1 MHHGPRVFAT
11 SSTLKMP
18 RRERSH
24 GHGKGDAAQALE
36 GSQCDLSNQLW
47 GTYMRIRTHPGETLL
62 EEFLKPLGLTAH
74 GLALAI
80 GVPCTRIADIVHQ
93 RRGVSADTAIRLA
106 ATSAPPQNS
115 GATCKAHMSFPW
127 WWRPNGRSLRAY
139 SRTGSKRCQPR
150 QRFREP
156 AQGSPLHR
164 GGYRGKNGGPVHS
177 AGTRRQL
184 SASLPLPAKAGD
196 RVQEPS
202 PIPRRLQV
210 PYRNGIPFMPAMLKA
225 QPPPRRGKLGL
236 DRREIC
242 LLRQGVQPRA
252 CAPRRTRRRP
262 ARAAWRSGRPLPADP
277 SCSRP

>member
-1 MHHGPRVFAT
+1 
-11 SSTLKMP
+11 
-18 RRERSH
+18 
-24 GHGKGDAAQALE
+24 
-36 GSQCDLSNQLW
+36 
-47 GTYMRIRTHPGETLL
+47 MRIRTHPGEILL

-164 GGYRGKNGGPVHS
+164 GGCRGKERRTCPFRRDTAPALSQPSASSQGRGPRSGAVSNSAQAAGPV
-177 AGTRRQL
+177 Q
-184 SASLPLPAKAGD
+184 
-196 RVQEPS
+196 
-202 PIPRRLQV
+202 
-210 PYRNGIPFMPAMLKA
+210 NGIPFMPAMLKA